1 MFLISRAVSICVAYI
16 NFIALLLY
24 EVKIT
29 FHGVCVHIKASIS
42 RTRSRKLAMSME
54 QPPPFFANQ
63 QPPPLP
69 DVGPVVMDLD
79 SG

>member
-29 FHGVCVHIKASIS
+29 FHGVCAYQGIDITDTIAQAGYEHGAASALFCES
-42 RTRSRKLAMSME
+42 AAPAVARCRS
-54 QPPPFFANQ
+54 
-63 QPPPLP
+63 
-69 DVGPVVMDLD
+69 
-79 SG
+79 SGDGSG